1 MREVS
6 KFLALAP
13 AERRLLLGAAALL
26 GAIAVGLRLLPF
38 RTLRRIAASLGHP
51 PARPARRPH
60 PSADR
65 IAWAITVASRYLP
78 GTRSCLPQ
86 ALAAEL
92 LLRRHGHP
100 ATLRLGVAR
109 NDGRDFRAHAWVE
122 SEGRVVFGATHQPR
136 YTPLPAL
143 E

>member
-13 AERRLLLGAAALL
+13 AERRLLVGAATLLAMIAL
-26 GAIAVGLRLLPF
+26 VLRLLPF

-92 LLRRHGHP
+92 LLRRHEHP

-122 SEGRVVFGATHQPR
+122 SEGRVVFGATHQPG

>member
-13 AERRLLLGAAALL
+13 AERRLLVGAATLLAMIAL
-26 GAIAVGLRLLPF
+26 VLRLLPF

-109 NDGRDFRAHAWVE
+109 NDGRDLRAHAWVE
-122 SEGRVVFGATHQPR
+122 SEGRVVFGATQQPQ

>member
-1 MREVS
+1 MLV
-6 KFLALAP
+6 
-13 AERRLLLGAAALL
+13 GAATLLAMIAL
-26 GAIAVGLRLLPF
+26 VLRLLPF

-122 SEGRVVFGATHQPR
+122 SEGRVVFGATHQPG